1 MLFVFRANIFYM
13 ISRIFKCLLGFII
26 LCAIQFA
33 CNMFIKIF
41 NIPFPAPIM
50 GIIVLFLLLQLNILK
65 REWIKDI
72 CELMLKYMPLLF
84 VPLSVGIVAYYGII
98 EKNLIPI
105 LINVIGTT
113 TLTLLLTAMFVE
125 NVIKYVRLH
134 RMRKLKND

>member
-1 MLFVFRANIFYM
+1 M
-13 ISRIFKCLLGFII
+13 ISQIFKCLLGFII

-33 CNMFIKIF
+33 CNMLIKIF

-50 GIIVLFLLLQLNILK
+50 GILVLFLFLQLNIIR
-65 REWIKDI
+65 REWVKDI
-72 CELMLKYMPLLF
+72 CEFLLRYMPLLF
-84 VPLSVGIVAYYGII
+84 IPLAVGIVSYYGII

>member
-1 MLFVFRANIFYM
+1 M
-13 ISRIFKCLLGFII
+13 ISRVVKCLIGFLI
-26 LCAIQFA
+26 LCTIQFV
-33 CNMFIKIF
+33 CNMFVKISLV
-41 NIPFPAPIM
+41 PFPAPIL
-50 GIIVLFLLLQLNILK
+50 GIVVMFLLLQLNIIK
-65 REWIKDI
+65 RDWIKDI
-72 CELMLKYMPLLF
+72 CELMLKFMPLLF

-134 RMRKLKND
+134 KMRKLKND

>member
-1 MLFVFRANIFYM
+1 M
-13 ISRIFKCLLGFII
+13 CT
-26 LCAIQFA
+26 IQFV
-33 CNMFIKIF
+33 CNMLVKFS
-41 NIPFPAPIM
+41 NIPFPAPIL
-50 GIIVLFLLLQLNILK
+50 GIVVMFLLLQLNIIR

-72 CELMLKYMPLLF
+72 CELMLKFMPLLF

>member
-1 MLFVFRANIFYM
+1 M
-13 ISRIFKCLLGFII
+13 ISRVFKCLIGFII
-26 LCAIQFA
+26 LCAIQFV
-33 CNMFIKIF
+33 CNMLVKFF
-41 NIPFPAPIM
+41 NIPFPAPIL
-50 GIIVLFLLLQLNILK
+50 GIVVMFLLLQLNIIR

-72 CELMLKYMPLLF
+72 CELMLKFMPLLF

>member
-1 MLFVFRANIFYM
+1 M
-13 ISRIFKCLLGFII
+13 ISRVVKCLIGFSI
-26 LCAIQFA
+26 LCTIQFV
-33 CNMFIKIF
+33 CNLFVKIF
-41 NIPFPAPIM
+41 NVPFPAPIL
-50 GIIVLFLLLQLNILK
+50 GIVVLFLFLQLNIIK
-65 REWIKDI
+65 RDWIKDI
-72 CELMLKYMPLLF
+72 CELMLKFMPLLF

-134 RMRKLKND
+134 KMRKLKND

>member
-1 MLFVFRANIFYM
+1 ML
-13 ISRIFKCLLGFII
+13 
-26 LCAIQFA
+26 
-33 CNMFIKIF
+33 IKF
-41 NIPFPAPIM
+41 LNIPFPAPIM

-65 REWIKDI
+65 RDWIKDI

-84 VPLSVGIVAYYGII
+84 VPLSVGIVAYYSII

>member
-1 MLFVFRANIFYM
+1 M
-13 ISRIFKCLLGFII
+13 ISRVLKCLIGFVI

-33 CNMFIKIF
+33 CNMLIKF
-41 NIPFPAPIM
+41 LNIPFPAPIM

-65 REWIKDI
+65 RDWMKDI

-84 VPLSVGIVAYYGII
+84 VPLSVGIVAYYSII

>member
-1 MLFVFRANIFYM
+1 M
-13 ISRIFKCLLGFII
+13 IGRVLKCLIGFVI

-33 CNMFIKIF
+33 CNMLIKCF

-134 RMRKLKND
+134 RMRKLKK